1 MRHRVVDKKFGRSSA
16 HRKAMVTS
24 LVCALIKDKR
34 IKTTVKKA
42 KVARREAE
50 KMVTLARK
58 GDLAA
63 RRRAVSLLRRRDCVA
78 ELFDSLV
85 KQFEGRN
92 GGYTRIIR
100 TAPRVGDGAEMAY
113 LEWVT
118 SSTEAAPASEEPA
131 AAETA

>member
-16 HRKAMVTS
+16 HRKAMVSS

-42 KVARREAE
+42 KVTRREAE

-100 TAPRVGDGAEMAY
+100 TAPRAGDGAEMAY
-113 LEWVT
+113 LEWVA
-118 SSTEAAPASEEPA
+118 STEAVPASEEAA